1 MNKVI
6 LKSAIITIISVI
18 IGALMVFALW
28 ILLSPQTM
36 ATACENTGNYSLAVT
51 CTDLRYKYSKDVYDL
66 ARCAQ
71 DSIFSKKD
79 KLIVK
84 YCEKLVEDEQFDEVC
99 RTQDEYM
106 ANTEYGEYA
115 KDYKKYVY
123 SKLAM
128 AQYRTGNLDGAMDS
142 AKKGEN
148 FSTLVIEIMAS
159 KDVKSAE
166 KVLETLEDYDKTLY
180 KILNDF
186 IQNT

>member
-1 MNKVI
+1 MNNVI
-6 LKSAIITIISVI
+6 LKSAIVGIISVI
-18 IGALMVFALW
+18 IGALLVFAGW

-36 ATACENTGNYSLAVT
+36 ATACENTGNYSLAIT
-51 CTDLRYKYSKDVYDL
+51 CADLRYKYSKDVYDL

-71 DSIFSKKD
+71 DSIFLQKD

-84 YCEKLVEDEQFDEVC
+84 YCEQLVENVQFDEVC
-99 RTQDEYM
+99 KTQDEYM
-106 ANTEYGEYA
+106 SKTEYGEYA
-115 KDYKKYVY
+115 TDYKKYIY

-128 AQYRTGNLDGAMDS
+128 AQYRTGNLEGAMDS

-159 KDVKSAE
+159 KDVQAASI
-166 KVLETLEDYDKTLY
+166 VIETLEDYDKTLY

-186 IQNT
+186 LQST